1 MQDKRP
7 AADII
12 MKIVNEITTEKGYTD
27 KEKDIMLNKAVNLIG
42 LAMAGYTSKY
52 LQDDR
57 QRIKEII
64 EGE

>member
-1 MQDKRP
+1 MEDKRP

-42 LAMAGYTSKY
+42 LAMAGHTSKY

-57 QRIKEII
+57 GRIKGII